1 MSIKAELLEI
11 KTIEEW
17 NKKAEYFK
25 NNNLVMNKEVIKHL
39 DKILGKSD
47 NEILDNGN
55 IIRDFPNLDM
65 SKNLT
70 NR

>member
-25 NNNLVMNKEVIKHL
+25 NNNLIMDEEVLEHL
-39 DKILGKSD
+39 DKVLGKSD
-47 NEILDNGN
+47 NEILDDGN
-55 IIRDFPNLDM
+55 IIKDFPNLDM
-65 SKNLT
+65 STKI
-70 NR
+70 